1 MSDVSEP
8 ATYTHGMATT
18 TAAKRRQRAV
28 PEKPEHRWPAIVAVV
43 AAVVIYTLLPS
54 SFIPVPRF
62 ILPTIATLMA
72 IPLIVLNPHHF
83 TRETAWSR
91 VISVLLAVVLV
102 AFNQVEVIGIVR
114 ELLNGKAHGDTVLLN
129 ALQVW
134 TTDIIAFG
142 LLYWEL
148 DGRGPISRRLPG
160 DPEAR
165 DFRFPQEDTG
175 KPTPWRPAFFDYLY
189 FALSNMMAFSPTDVM
204 PLTTRAKALMAVQA
218 ITGFALLALVIARAV
233 NILT

>member
-1 MSDVSEP
+1 MV
-8 ATYTHGMATT
+8 
-18 TAAKRRQRAV
+18 AV
-28 PEKPEHRWPAIVAVV
+28 AVAVV
-43 AAVVIYTLLPS
+43 VYVLLPPT
-54 SFIPVPRF
+54 FLGVPRF
-62 ILPTIATLMA
+62 ILPIVATLLL
-72 IPLIVLNPHHF
+72 IPLIVLNPRHF

-91 VISVLLAVVLV
+91 WLSIALGGVLMIANQIEVVGVVQELLSSSARGPQVLL
-102 AFNQVEVIGIVR
+102 
-114 ELLNGKAHGDTVLLN
+114 T

-134 TTDIIAFG
+134 ATDIIAFG
-142 LLYWEL
+142 LVYWEV
-148 DGRGPISRRLPG
+148 DGRGPVSRRLPN

-189 FALSNMMAFSPTDVM
+189 FSLTNMMAFSPTDVM
-204 PLTTRAKALMAVQA
+204 PLTYLAKALMGLQS